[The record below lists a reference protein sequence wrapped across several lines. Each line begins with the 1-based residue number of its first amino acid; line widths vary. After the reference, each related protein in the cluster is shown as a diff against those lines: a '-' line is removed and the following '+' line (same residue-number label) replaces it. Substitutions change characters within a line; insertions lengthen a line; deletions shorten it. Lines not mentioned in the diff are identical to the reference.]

1 MALPTD
7 KLSMRSNSTLSSL
20 ALDVLFDSLESDD
33 VPPSDTTTST
43 DMWSRHN
50 LSTVEEI
57 TAYHQVMLNLML
69 TLEQASH

>member
-1 MALPTD
+1 
-7 KLSMRSNSTLSSL
+7 MRSNSTLSSL
-20 ALDVLFDSLESDD
+20 ALDVLFDSLESDN

-57 TAYHQVMLNLML
+57 TAYHQVMLSLMGRVDIGYSV
-69 TLEQASH
+69 TLIGDS